1 MGSSS
6 SSAAATGDNAK
17 TSDQEMNNY
26 GLVNVADTGDSEN
39 SFTFNLVELFTCA
52 LAVLIGIFLLRF
64 CCIRKRN
71 QNLLRLQRNV
81 QEAVQQVYVAPHAA
95 RMPVLSAPPPP
106 PAPAPQ
112 PVYPLQEL
120 PPYSAQKTPTEIGA
134 AVMKNKLWLKL
145 CQAQV

>member
-17 TSDQEMNNY
+17 TSDQTMSNY

-39 SFTFNLVELFTCA
+39 SFTFNLVEIFTCA
-52 LAVLIGIFLLRF
+52 VAVLIGIFLLRF

-71 QNLLRLQRNV
+71 QNFQRLQRNI
-81 QEAVQQVYVAPHAA
+81 QEAVQQVHVVPHAA
-95 RMPVLSAPPPP
+95 RVPVLGAHL
-106 PAPAPQ
+106 PAPAAVPQ
-112 PVYPLQEL
+112 PSYPLQEL

-134 AVMKNKLWLKL
+134 GIMKNYM
-145 CQAQV
+145 